1 MKFPVKYT
9 IDPARRPG
17 IKHVGQV
24 KKTTIGLLN
33 KQAFCATYKDNR
45 NVVINVVFPDLKS
58 ADERMQQMGYIRKQ
72 IIKENVQ

>member
-1 MKFPVKYT
+1 MKFPIKYT

-33 KQAFCATYKDNR
+33 KLAFCATFKDKR
-45 NVVINVVFPDLKS
+45 NVVINVVFPDFKS

-72 IIKENVQ
+72 TIKENIQ

>member
-33 KQAFCATYKDNR
+33 RLAFCSTYKDER
-45 NVVINVVFPDLKS
+45 NVVINVIFPDFES
-58 ADERMQQMGYIRKQ
+58 ADARMRQMGYIRKKT
-72 IIKENVQ
+72 IKK